1 MKNSILIFFLLLTWI
16 PLCLLNANVRNVPGT
31 YPTIQSAINAA
42 VERDT
47 ILVAPGTYFENIN
60 YRGKGIVLASY
71 YLTTH
76 DTSYISHTIINGSMP
91 SKPDSASTVIITNP
105 NISYAH
111 DSLAV
116 LMGFTIT
123 GGHGVVWYDVL
134 YPSYFYREGAGILIQ
149 NCSPTIKYNRIIGN
163 SIYDTQ
169 YPYGGGGGIHYGN
182 GNPIIENNVFQNN
195 FAYCGMGI
203 CIYGAAGIVRNNI
216 FSGNFG
222 GISYGAGTIYTF
234 YSFEARPVIIEN
246 NTIVNNTVDSGTA
259 GLRLFNSMNNIARNN
274 IVWGNYSP
282 TQASQVSISQCTP
295 SLSYN
300 DIQGGWS
307 GTGNINANPQFIS
320 GTFYLSPTSL
330 CIDAGDTSSSFKD
343 PEDPNHP
350 GYASLPALGTVRN
363 DMGAFGGPHCSVMG
377 SPIIGIRNTGT
388 NTVITDYKLFQNYPN
403 PFNPVTNINFNIPKS
418 GVVEL
423 KIYDATGREISTLI
437 NRELKAGKYNYDWNA
452 AAFPSGVYFYRILI
466 DGGNSFNDVKKMV
479 LIK

>member
-1 MKNSILIFFLLLTWI
+1 MKNLTLALTLLLTWI

-31 YPTIQSAINAA
+31 YTTIQSAINAS
-42 VERDT
+42 VDRDT
-47 ILVAPGTYFENIN
+47 ILVAPGIYFENIN

-71 YLTTH
+71 FLTTH
-76 DTSYISHTIINGSMP
+76 DTSFISNTIINGSMP
-91 SKPDSASTVIITNP
+91 IKPDSASTVIITNS
-105 NISYAH
+105 NISHSH

-123 GGHGVVWYDVL
+123 GGHGVVWVDVL
-134 YPSYFYREGAGILIQ
+134 YPTTVYREGAGILIQ

-163 SIYDTQ
+163 SIYDTL
-169 YPYGGGGGIHYGN
+169 YPFGGGGGIHYGN

-222 GISYGAGTIYTF
+222 GRSYGAGTIYTF

-282 TQASQVSISQCTP
+282 TQASQISISQCTP
-295 SLSYN
+295 SISYN

-320 GTFYLSPTSL
+320 GTFYLNPTSP
-330 CIDAGDTSSSFKD
+330 CVDAGDTSSSFKD
-343 PEDPNHP
+343 PEDSAHT
-350 GYASLPALGTVRN
+350 GFALWPALGMLRN
-363 DMGAFGGPHCSVMG
+363 DMGAYGGPHCSIMG
-377 SPIIGIRNTGT
+377 SSVIGIKNNVT
-388 NTVITDYKLFQNYPN
+388 NSIITDFALFQNYPN
-403 PFNPVTNINFNIPKS
+403 PFNPATNIKFQIPKNS
-418 GVVEL
+418 FVIL
-423 KIYDATGREISTLI
+423 KIFDILGREVAVLVNEKLHAGEYEIPFSNDMLISGI
-437 NRELKAGKYNYDWNA
+437 
-452 AAFPSGVYFYRILI
+452 YFYRLEAGDFVSTRKMIL
-466 DGGNSFNDVKKMV
+466 VK
-479 LIK
+479 